1 MSLMLIGMLVFSSN
15 ALWSQIAL
23 PYSTTFS
30 GITVAN
36 GFPAVTGGAWT
47 RSGSNANQPTYITNQ
62 TTYNRSGNGDTKFMA
77 FRYDN
82 STRYFFVGPF
92 NLTAGTTYSPS
103 CLYKA
108 DGSAGFGPLAF
119 TYGTTAAIAT
129 QTNTIVSVPANITNT
144 TFATL
149 SGSFS
154 PATTGSY
161 YIAIKCT
168 GNGSPWYLTIDDF
181 AMTAVVP
188 CSGTPAPG
196 NTVAASST
204 VAIGG
209 TTSLSLASATSGTG
223 VTYQWQSGP
232 SSSGPWTNVGTSTAT
247 YSATAVAGTT
257 WYQCNVTCSGATT
270 TSNPVGVTGVVAN
283 NIPST
288 GSVSISC
295 GSSTLIYDHA
305 GASTDYSTNVNGSM
319 VLNNAFGSTSVIS
332 LTGTYATESGYD
344 FLKIYD
350 GIGTGGTLLATY
362 TGSGT
367 ITPFTSAAG
376 QTITLNF
383 TSDSSTNGAGI
394 SLDAQYSG
402 SCAVPPCAGTPAPG
416 NTVASPTGVV
426 SGATST
432 LSLASATL
440 GSGVTYQWQSG
451 PSNAGPWTNVGT
463 STTTYTATVTA
474 ATWYQCAVTCSGVTT
489 TSNPVQVTIAY
500 CTPVTSSGCTDGD
513 VIARVVLN
521 TLDNNSGTGCPS
533 GLAGYS
539 DYTTNPLLTTTLQAG
554 SSYNCTVYAGQY
566 SEGYAAWIDYNDDS
580 VFDNATE
587 RIGFSV
593 GQVTGSGT
601 VGVLGSSA
609 SFPIAVSCN
618 PPLGTHRLRV
628 RAMYNTNGSAVT
640 PCTANSFGE
649 TEDYVITI
657 SAADPCPQPSFL
669 TANTVTPTSANLTW
683 TIGCAETNWEVAVQT
698 AGSGAPTTGV
708 AATST
713 TFAVSGLD
721 PALQYEF
728 YVRAACTPGS
738 LYSAWSGPYAFSAPS
753 CTSVISPATGAT
765 NVAMVAG
772 AVQISWAAAVGATSY
787 DVYFGSGSGSLTN
800 IGNIAATTVGIT
812 GLVYNQTSYWQII
825 PKNING
831 VAIGCSE
838 WNFTTGAAPA
848 NDICSGATDLGT
860 LTSPIS
866 DTTASL
872 TNDFTPSCGLTTGTA
887 GDSYYSIV
895 VPNGYTLSIGNTVS
909 SYDNAN
915 SLFYGSCGAQTA
927 ISCLD
932 ADTTAQ
938 TWTNTTGSTQT
949 AYWVQDGWG
958 SGTGTF
964 TLAWTLTP
972 PPVVVTSFTPS
983 SVCGQA
989 GGTLVTITGSN
1000 FVNVTSVTFNG
1011 VSATTFTVDSPTQIT
1026 ATVPAGNVGGSV
1038 IVYST
1043 PSSNGSAAS
1052 STNFVLN
1059 TFPVVS
1065 PIQETNNTTS
1075 ICMPNT
1081 LSLTNATALGIW
1093 SVTNGTGSATINSS
1107 GVLTGLTAGTVTV
1120 YYTVTDLGCPT
1131 AVSYSVDI
1139 KEPVV
1144 ISVQPID
1151 QTVVSSGGLFNASF
1165 PLTASGTGISFQ
1177 WEEQVAGVGAFT
1189 PITDGGIYGGATS
1202 NTLTITAGS
1211 ETMNTNVYQCVITGT
1226 APCGPLTSNTAT
1238 LNVGNTGIATQPVN
1252 SNLCGSGTAT
1262 FTVVASGTIVDEDLT
1277 ALPSPIYSYQWYED
1291 TGFSIDPIVNGG
1303 DYSGANSATL
1313 TITNRTVANAG
1324 TNYYV
1329 VINGPANDP
1338 QSVTVTLNVGTAPSI
1353 DVNPLP
1359 QTVCFTGG
1367 VATFT
1372 AAALGSL
1379 TGYKWQYS
1387 ADGLAYNDVTL
1398 GTPVG
1403 ASYSGAST
1411 GTLTVTTTAATPVAT
1426 HYYRTVAL
1434 ASFPCTDAISAGAL
1448 LIINNPT
1455 VTTAPGAATVLAGNS
1470 TTFSVVATAAAPLT
1484 YQWQYATTLNGTY
1497 ANVVDGTPLNVTYS
1511 NATTA
1516 SLTVN
1521 TTNAASASTGNY
1533 YRAVLNPGG
1542 CSKTT
1547 TGAQMTVANY
1557 CTPAPTSVDNTGI
1570 VNVTLGSINNTTVD
1584 EAGNYGNYSNLVANV
1599 TQLVPQSFAITYST
1613 GFTYD
1618 TTIWLDNNN
1627 NGTFE
1632 AGEIIYQGVSLSDD
1646 PTTLSGSFTIPL
1658 TVAPGNHRLRIG
1670 AVDSG
1675 PLTNPCYTGSWGTFE
1690 DYTINVVA
1698 APACSGTPTAGTAV
1712 ASVANVC
1719 FTGTSNLSVSGYTTG
1734 VTGISLQWYNSA
1746 GLIAGETNPTFTTP
1760 VLSAPETFYCR
1771 VTCVNGGGYADT
1783 NILTIGV
1790 DAPAVVSTTPGNRC
1804 GTGSVALSASGSAGS
1819 VINWYDAAI
1828 GGAPLASG
1836 NSFATPSITTTRDY
1850 YVGASIGGGSENG
1863 GKPSTPG
1870 TDGSFVS
1877 TNYGIVINATSPL
1890 NLNTTVIYPVGTGT
1904 ITVALYNSSGVQLAT
1919 TAAIPV
1925 TGTGLATP
1933 VTLPLNFVLPT
1944 GTGYR
1949 LLVKAF
1955 TGISGILRDF
1965 SGNVFP
1971 YNSTNSSVTSGWTG
1985 SASTAYYFFYNLG
1998 ITTGCSSART
2008 AVTATVNTAPALSIS
2023 GSSATICEG
2032 SSTSSVTVTSTVAD
2046 YDTYTW
2052 TPSTGV
2058 SGSAASGYIFNPTT
2072 TTAYTL
2078 NTSNALGCVNSATY
2092 TVTVTANPAP
2102 VVTNSGNALTACVG
2116 EIKTLSATVAAVIP
2130 GSKSVS
2136 FGTNLSSDGE
2146 AVASYPV
2153 TISGIPAGAVVTSAQ
2168 LVFTNVN
2175 AINGSYR
2182 SEIRVALSGGYTLAP
2197 TQISTLTGGLI
2208 SPNPSVNLPGF
2219 TATNGTVNLL
2229 LSETYNDTGVIDAT
2243 FGTAQLVIN
2252 YVSPSPIT
2260 WTPITGLYTDANA
2273 TVPYTG
2279 GAASTVYT
2287 QVNGPVTYTANA
2299 ASTLGCTRGTAKSFT
2314 IATSG
2319 CPVTPTLSLASCGVV
2334 VSGLNATISSTF
2346 VSGAQG
2352 FRFRVTKV
2360 DMNTNAPLGSPMII
2374 DRSVA
2379 NFSLSSVLAV
2389 SYNSKYQVEVAVK
2402 LNNAYQPF
2410 YGTPC
2415 FVTISNPVASIG
2427 SQCGST
2433 LNLMNQWINCNVVA
2447 SIGAYKFRVTQL
2459 NALGGTVG
2467 NAQEFVSSQARFNMT
2482 QFVGALYN
2490 TDYRVE
2496 VSLRNTD
2503 LSYMAYNA
2511 PCTIKTPAYPTDQVR
2526 DSQCNDYVVPNNST
2540 NIFADIVSGAVAYR
2554 FRVYLLDTSS
2564 TVVYDFSFDSSMNRF
2579 TLNNFPGLVA
2589 GTTYTVQV
2597 AVRMSGQ
2604 TVFGPFSKECTIV
2617 TPGSS
2622 RTLNSETALEVAN
2635 VFEALAYPNPFDA
2648 NFKLDVKTNS
2658 EIDLEV
2664 RVYDMIGKLVEQ
2676 RKVTASDIQTLEVGA
2691 NYPSGV
2697 YNVIVSQGE
2706 TTKTLRV
2713 IKR

>member
-1 MSLMLIGMLVFSSN
+1 MMNNYNSLSYRRLSVLSSQEPDVVGKAPNFSGKMRTSWLMSLMLMLTFLFGLNGFSQAPANYAFSSSSGTYNPISVAGGATACATAMGDDVLQNITGLTAFTINSVAYTKFQMNSNGRLCLYTTTAPTTTGTYTPLSSAITNAAVVIAPFGADLNVSTAATSNWYYQTIGTELVFQWENVSRYSFSGANDVLNFQIRLETSTGNIKFVYGSCILGSNPTSSP
-15 ALWSQIAL
+15 QVGFRT
-23 PYSTTFS
+23 STTFAADVNNLTIN
-30 GITVAN
+30 ITGSPTTCDWSN
-36 GFPAVTGGAWT
+36 AVTGRVNSSNMYINTANPTVKPNSGLTYTWTKQTAPAPVRTFAATSAISSSGATISWT
-47 RSGSNANQPTYITNQ
+47 APTGATS
-62 TTYNRSGNGDTKFMA
+62 YNVQYRIPGTCSWTSWSGNPVATNTLA
-77 FRYDN
+77 
-82 STRYFFVGPF
+82 
-92 NLTAGTTYSPS
+92 LTGLSPLTPYQVRVQSSNGVNQSIYSHIPNAAGTG
-103 CLYKA
+103 
-108 DGSAGFGPLAF
+108 DGYAASGTFTTLA
-119 TYGTTAAIAT
+119 
-129 QTNTIVSVPANITNT
+129 NV
-144 TFATL
+144 
-149 SGSFS
+149 
-154 PATTGSY
+154 
-161 YIAIKCT
+161 
-168 GNGSPWYLTIDDF
+168 
-181 AMTAVVP
+181 
-188 CSGTPAPG
+188 CSGTPVLG
-196 NTVAASST
+196 ST
-204 VAIGG
+204 VA
-209 TTSLSLASATSGTG
+209 T
-223 VTYQWQSGP
+223 P
-232 SSSGPWTNVGTSTAT
+232 S
-247 YSATAVAGTT
+247 AVA
-257 WYQCNVTCSGATT
+257 
-270 TSNPVGVTGVVAN
+270 
-283 NIPST
+283 
-288 GSVSISC
+288 
-295 GSSTLIYDHA
+295 
-305 GASTDYSTNVNGSM
+305 
-319 VLNNAFGSTSVIS
+319 
-332 LTGTYATESGYD
+332 
-344 FLKIYD
+344 
-350 GIGTGGTLLATY
+350 
-362 TGSGT
+362 
-367 ITPFTSAAG
+367 
-376 QTITLNF
+376 
-383 TSDSSTNGAGI
+383 
-394 SLDAQYSG
+394 
-402 SCAVPPCAGTPAPG
+402 
-416 NTVASPTGVV
+416 

-432 LSLASATL
+432 LTL
-440 GSGVTYQWQSG
+440 SPAPTGSGLTYQWQSG

-463 STTTYTATVTA
+463 STATYAPTVTA
-474 ATWYQCAVTCSGVTT
+474 ATWYQCSVTCSGSTA
-489 TSNPVQVTIAY
+489 TSTPVQVTLTY

-539 DYTTNPLLTTTLQAG
+539 NYTTNPLLTTTLQAG
-554 SSYNCTVYAGQY
+554 SSYSCTVYAGQY
-566 SEGYAAWIDYNDDS
+566 SEGYAAWIDYNDDF

-593 GQVTGSGT
+593 GQVAGSGF

-618 PPLGTHRLRV
+618 PPLGAHRLRV
-628 RAMYNTNGSAVT
+628 RAMFNTNGSAVT

-812 GLVYNQTSYWQII
+812 GLLYNQTSYWQII

-848 NDICSGATDLGT
+848 NDICSGATDLGA

-895 VPNGYTLSIGNTVS
+895 VPNGYTLSIGNTAS
-909 SYDNAN
+909 GYDSAN
-915 SLFYGSCGAQTA
+915 SLFYGNCTTQTQVNC
-927 ISCLD
+927 SDPELVNF
-932 ADTTAQ
+932 
-938 TWTNTTGSTQT
+938 TWTNTTGSSQT
-949 AYWVQDGWG
+949 AYWVQDGWS

-972 PPVVVTSFTPS
+972 PPVAVTSFTPS

-1151 QTVVSSGGLFNASF
+1151 QTVVSSGGLFSASF
-1165 PLTASGTGISFQ
+1165 PLTASGTGISYQ

-1291 TGFSIDPIVNGG
+1291 AGLGGVEIVNGG

-1372 AAALGSL
+1372 AAALGSF

-1403 ASYSGAST
+1403 TSYSGAST

-1455 VTTAPGAATVLAGNS
+1455 VTTAPVAATVLAGNS

-1557 CTPAPTSVDNTGI
+1557 CTPAPTSVDNIGI

-1646 PTTLSGSFTIPL
+1646 PTTLLGSFTIPL

-1870 TDGSFVS
+1870 TDGSFVT

-1933 VTLPLNFVLPT
+1933 VTLPLNFVVPT

-1949 LLVKAF
+1949 LLVKAY
-1955 TGISGILRDF
+1955 TGITGILRDF

-2116 EIKTLSATVAAVIP
+2116 EIKTLSATVAAAIP

-2153 TISGIPAGAVVTSAQ
+2153 TISGIPAGSVITSAQ
-2168 LVFTNVN
+2168 LVFTNIN
-2175 AINGSYR
+2175 AVNGSWR
-2182 SEIRVALSGGYTLAP
+2182 SEIRVALSGGYTLAS
-2197 TQISTLTGGLI
+2197 TQLSNLSSAGLI

-2360 DMNTNAPLGSPMII
+2360 DMNTNAPLGSPIII

-2604 TVFGPFSKECTIV
+2604 TVFGPFSKQCTIV